1 MLFHL
6 YSNNKNNH
14 IRKGHEAAASG
25 PGRLLYKR
33 NLIKS
38 YTWSQTHMLNQ
49 GDAGKYSMQTKIIIV
64 VKKKIF

>member
-49 GDAGKYSMQTKIIIV
+49 GDAGKYSMQTKIIKV
-64 VKKKIF
+64 VKKKI